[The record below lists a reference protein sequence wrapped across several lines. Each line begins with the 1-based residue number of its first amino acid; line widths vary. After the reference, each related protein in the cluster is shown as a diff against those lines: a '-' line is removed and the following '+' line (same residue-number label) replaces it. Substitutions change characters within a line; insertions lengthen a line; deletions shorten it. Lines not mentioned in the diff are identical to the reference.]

1 MWLLI
6 DNYDSFA
13 HILLDYLKQVQPDI
27 AIIQNDSHSL
37 EEIIAMQPEVIV
49 LSPGPKAPDDAG
61 ITMAVIEHFHD
72 KIPLLGICLGH
83 QALAQF
89 FGAKVTKA
97 KYPMHGKTS
106 ILQHNNHPVFQTL
119 PKEFPVMR
127 YHSLEVKEY
136 EGSPLQPIAY
146 TTDDQSLMAFAH
158 QSLPIVGFQ
167 FHPESVL
174 TAHGLALLQA
184 CAKYLQLF

>member
-6 DNYDSFA
+6 DNYDSFS
-13 HILLDYLKQVQPDI
+13 HILLDYLKQIQSDI

-37 EEIIAMQPEVIV
+37 EELIAMHPEVIV
-49 LSPGPKAPDDAG
+49 LSPGPKAPNDAG
-61 ITMAVIEHFHD
+61 ITMTVIEHFHD

-83 QALAQF
+83 QALAQY

-97 KYPMHGKTS
+97 KFPMHGKTS
-106 ILQHNNHPVFQTL
+106 IMSHIAHPIFANVPET
-119 PKEFPVMR
+119 FPVMR
-127 YHSLEVKEY
+127 YHSLEVTEY
-136 EGSPLQPIAY
+136 ERTPLQPLAY

-158 QSLPIVGFQ
+158 HSLPIIGFQ

-174 TAHGLALLQA
+174 TTHGLALLQA
-184 CAKYLQLF
+184 CAKYFQQF